1 MKRAEVELCDRRIFE
16 WSWLL
21 LDLLLRLFLHH
32 LFITI
37 LIVIIRLRGIK
48 KVIDVG
54 ETIPVLSALVEL
66 LGYEST

>member
-1 MKRAEVELCDRRIFE
+1 M
-16 WSWLL
+16 
-21 LDLLLRLFLHH
+21 DLLLRLFLHH